1 MIYTC
6 TFNPS
11 LDYFLEFSQPLN
23 IGRGLLNRSD
33 MEYYEAGGKGVN
45 CSIVLNNLG
54 VPSRA
59 LGFLGGFTKEFYI
72 SLLAKYNL
80 LEPRFTFIDGHT
92 RINVK
97 VTGEQCLEI
106 NAQGPYITN
115 EDFARFVTKTNRL
128 MDGDTFI
135 FSGSC
140 HDYLQEDLHSLF
152 VNLHNEGV
160 RIAVDSSVKVSQM
173 AKEVGVFLVLFNKNE
188 AMELFHCENDMN
200 AILKCAK
207 QWKGDTVE
215 NVIITFDKD
224 KSALV
229 CDLGVYLAHS
239 LDLPEN
245 RINGVGFDDSILAGF
260 MMNALRSPDILESF
274 RFANSCGQAT
284 LFSKG
289 LATREHANSIFEK
302 IQLQQIEI

>member
-6 TFNPS
+6 TLNPS
-11 LDYFLEFSQPLN
+11 LDYFMEFDKPLT
-23 IGRGLLNRSD
+23 IGRGLINRSE

-80 LEPRFTFIDGHT
+80 LEPRFTTIEGHT

-97 VTGEQCLEI
+97 VTGQQCLEI
-106 NAQGPYITN
+106 NAQGPYITDS
-115 EDFARFVTKTNRL
+115 DFNRFINKTNRL

-140 HDYLQEDLHSLF
+140 HDYLHASLRDLF
-152 VNLHNEGV
+152 TQLHKEGV
-160 RIAVDSSVKVSQM
+160 RLAIDSNAVVSQM
-173 AKEVGVFLVLFNKNE
+173 AKDVGAFLVLFNHNE
-188 AMELFHCENDMN
+188 AMDLFKCGHDE
-200 AILKCAK
+200 AVILEKAC
-207 QWKGDTVE
+207 QWKGDTIE
-215 NVIITFDKD
+215 NVIITFDKNR
-224 KSALV
+224 SALI
-229 CDLGVYLAHS
+229 CDEGIYMANSV
-239 LDLPEN
+239 DLPEN

-289 LATREHANSIFEK
+289 LATREHVNSIFEK
-302 IQLQQIEI
+302 IELLKL